1 MSQTRRRYLPTAAPW
16 REFTPDDRDTLRSP
30 AYLMVGVGQTH
41 APLGVLSRA
50 AVLATTRHY
59 AFALGGEAVY
69 DEETDTLRRRAPGR
83 RSDTFDHIPVPL
95 PAREAECTT
104 CGMWAREHRWPLR
117 MSCRNYQ
124 HPAVAKAVAV
134 LSGAFPVHVEGEQ
147 DGWRII
153 YRNDAPAVVWDL
165 AVKIAA
171 DTPQQEAKRLELGA
185 ALAAAGIAVTFPAD
199 MFMVF
204 FAEPPADW
212 VGPRYSVVGQD
223 SAIGALFGGSQL
235 VMDGFTGVHVL
246 GVQTPA
252 QAERLC
258 GRLNEVYEAQ
268 RARIVAGDDVG
279 GTLMRVDLAA
289 PGA

>member
-1 MSQTRRRYLPTAAPW
+1 MSQTRRHYLPIAAPW

-30 AYLMVGVGQTH
+30 AYLMVGHGETR
-41 APLGVLSRA
+41 APIGVLSRA

-69 DEETDTLRRRAPGR
+69 DEETDTLRQRAPGR
-83 RSDTFDHIPVPL
+83 QSDTFDHIPVPL
-95 PAREAECTT
+95 PAWEAECTT
-104 CGMWAREHRWPLR
+104 CGMWAREHRWPLN

-124 HPAVAKAVAV
+124 HPAVAKAVAA
-134 LSGAFPVHVEGEQ
+134 LSEAFPEHVEGER

-171 DTPQQEAKRLELGA
+171 DTPQQEAKRHELGA
-185 ALAAAGIAVTFPAD
+185 ALAAAGIAVTFPGD

-204 FAEPPADW
+204 FAERPADW
-212 VGPRYSVVGQD
+212 SGPRYSVVGQD

-246 GVQTPA
+246 GVQTPTEA
-252 QAERLC
+252 GRLC
-258 GRLNEVYEAQ
+258 QRLNEVYEQ
-268 RARIVAGDDVG
+268 QKARIAAGEEQAGAV
-279 GTLMRVDLAA
+279 MRVDLAEPA
-289 PGA
+289 